1 VPAAMAEMMIRSVPW
16 RRRVPTLVLAAL
28 LHALI
33 IVVFLRGLTLA
44 GHALR
49 EVPMLASIVTPPS
62 AAAPLPPK
70 LPTVRLQPS
79 PPIPPL
85 VAPVMLLPQV
95 ITTPAPTVAA
105 SPKIRVR
112 KPAPASTV
120 GASGD
125 PAPTVISGPLD
136 ANEEY
141 PMAARLA
148 FTQGSVWTR
157 VCVYS
162 TGQVASVAVLKSS
175 GDPQLDQAALTIAR
189 QTHWKAAT
197 AHGEP
202 VARCT
207 PFRVNFSLTNGPLII
222 GGIGGIK

>member
-1 VPAAMAEMMIRSVPW
+1 MTIRAIPW
-16 RRRVPTLVLAAL
+16 RRRLPPLLLATL

-49 EVPMLASIVTPPS
+49 EVPMLVSIVTPPS

-95 ITTPAPTVAA
+95 ITTPAPTVAV

-112 KPAPASTV
+112 KPAAASTV
-120 GASGD
+120 GASGETS
-125 PAPTVISGPLD
+125 PTFISGPLD
-136 ANEEY
+136 ADEYY
-141 PMAARLA
+141 PMAARLSFA
-148 FTQGSVWTR
+148 QGQVWTR

-162 TGQVASVAVLKSS
+162 TGEIASVAVLRTS
-175 GDPQLDQAALTIAR
+175 GDTQLDQAALTIAKKTR
-189 QTHWKAAT
+189 WKPAML
-197 AHGEP
+197 HGTP

-207 PFRVNFSLTNGPLII
+207 PFRVDFSLTQGPLMIN
-222 GGIGGIK
+222 GINNIK